1 MTREA
6 LIKLFILILLA
17 FIICLPEFFTSH
29 RARVNFHCVT
39 FDPCGD
45 QEVTTQCDPGLTPA
59 GQSSNRSAEE
69 KPVCH
74 TGRTGSGVSWLLC
87 DTETLRG
94 NASLSG
100 RRVALSVL
108 SEGENATLYG
118 FLTEKKKEGEEE
130 GEEEGQGF
138 IYCCFRTPPLS
149 IPTNHSQCLLHLH
162 TQGTNQTAVK
172 SDLPWTRP
180 PRSEWL
186 CVFRVAWLVLVVV
199 VMLTVLTTVL
209 GLIYW
214 RTRCCRKEPSGFQ
227 TRGFNTDLPD
237 VSVSLHHSSVS
248 RTCLVCSRPEDST
261 RTSLMSLSHYT
272 PQVPL
277 SPPSQRS
284 PVGSRPEDST
294 WTSLMSLSHYITP
307 QACCHLFMKRR
318 LQRTSLVR
326 VTTRS
331 TTVATLSTHPFLL
344 KSSR

>member
-45 QEVTTQCDPGLTPA
+45 QEVPTQCDPGLTPA
-59 GQSSNRSAEE
+59 GQNSNRSGEE
-69 KPVCH
+69 KPVCNN
-74 TGRTGSGVSWLLC
+74 GRTGSGVSWLLC
-87 DTETLRG
+87 DTETDPPALRG

-100 RRVALSVL
+100 RRVSLSVL
-108 SEGENATLYG
+108 SEGGNVTLYG
-118 FLTEKKKEGEEE
+118 LLTEEQEE
-130 GEEEGQGF
+130 GEEEEQGF
-138 IYCCFRTPPLS
+138 IYCCFQTPPLS

-172 SDLPWTRP
+172 SDLPWTQP

-214 RTRCCRKEPSGFQ
+214 RTRCCRKEPRVYPASVFQ

-237 VSVSLHHSSVS
+237 VSVSLNHSSGTLSPLPEEPSVFQTRGFNTDLPDVS
-248 RTCLVCSRPEDST
+248 VSLNHSSELLLLRTTYWTGLLSPIHEEKTAEDEPRQGYYGNDIALHHRGHPLHS
-261 RTSLMSLSHYT
+261 SLS
-272 PQVPL
+272 
-277 SPPSQRS
+277 
-284 PVGSRPEDST
+284 PEE
-294 WTSLMSLSHYITP
+294 L
-307 QACCHLFMKRR
+307 
-318 LQRTSLVR
+318 
-326 VTTRS
+326 
-331 TTVATLSTHPFLL
+331 
-344 KSSR
+344 

>member
-237 VSVSLHHSSVS
+237 VSVSLHHSSG
-248 RTCLVCSRPEDST
+248 
-261 RTSLMSLSHYT
+261 TSLSPLPEEPSGFQTRGFNMDLPDVSVSLHHSSGLLSPIHEEKTAEDEPRQGYYGNDTALHHRGHPLHSSLS
-272 PQVPL
+272 
-277 SPPSQRS
+277 
-284 PVGSRPEDST
+284 PEE
-294 WTSLMSLSHYITP
+294 L
-307 QACCHLFMKRR
+307 
-318 LQRTSLVR
+318 
-326 VTTRS
+326 
-331 TTVATLSTHPFLL
+331 
-344 KSSR
+344 